1 VEAEQLVPQ
10 LLRDRRFYENSGG
23 GITLSGGEPLAQF
36 DFTREV
42 LRLCKAQGLHTCL
55 DTSGS
60 ILNEAAE
67 KLLSYTDRV
76 LLDIKYTNEEQYL
89 QYVGCSMNV
98 PMQFLDY
105 LESRKIPVTLR
116 QVIIPT
122 LNDTDENI
130 EQLSEIIRS
139 HSCIDQ
145 TELLPFKKLCR
156 VKYDNMQIPFRFEA
170 FSEPSREEMLVLNRP
185 FCGICRKRTEGIPAL
200 ILNHITD
207 VDDNIGKG
215 FTCTP
220 YISDA
225 YLPIPEIRMPYRR
238 CYCAYRLV
246 SRILRV
252 ERYYNNVL
260 SESFDP
266 AVIEKIYAVYIIC
279 NSVFLCRLF
288 ADRLNNNVFMV

>member
-1 VEAEQLVPQ
+1 MQGYIHSIQSLGTVDGPGVRFVVFMQGCHLRCACCHNPDTWQEHVGQRYEAEELVERAMRY
-10 LLRDRRFYENSGG
+10 RDYFGTEG
-23 GITLSGGEPLAQF
+23 GITLSGGEPLLQAEF
-36 DFTREV
+36 AAELFA
-42 LRLCKAQGLHTCL
+42 LCKERGIHTCL

-170 FSEPSREEMLVLNRP
+170 FSEPSREEMLVLNEKLQEELKKRP
-185 FCGICRKRTEGIPAL
+185 
-200 ILNHITD
+200 
-207 VDDNIGKG
+207 
-215 FTCTP
+215 
-220 YISDA
+220 
-225 YLPIPEIRMPYRR
+225 
-238 CYCAYRLV
+238 
-246 SRILRV
+246 
-252 ERYYNNVL
+252 
-260 SESFDP
+260 
-266 AVIEKIYAVYIIC
+266 
-279 NSVFLCRLF
+279 
-288 ADRLNNNVFMV
+288 